1 MPGLASVRPASD
13 TEIKTR
19 SHSSSRAFSVSP
31 LLAGDFGKRVTLTL
45 TLTLTLSSAPRLASR
60 VMPWVHLLAPHRKST
75 MGAAACGA
83 GSSPG

>member
-31 LLAGDFGKRVTLTL
+31 LLAGDFGKRVGPSIVSFVADDFDNGDDVYGAGDTLTVVFDL
-45 TLTLTLSSAPRLASR
+45 ATNRGGGGVTTTRL
-60 VMPWVHLLAPHRKST
+60 
-75 MGAAACGA
+75 G
-83 GSSPG
+83 

>member
-31 LLAGDFGKRVTLTL
+31 LLAGDFGKRVGP
-45 TLTLTLSSAPRLASR
+45 SIVSFVADDFDN
-60 VMPWVHLLAPHRKST
+60 
-75 MGAAACGA
+75 G
-83 GSSPG
+83 